1 MGLFFLVF
9 TTLIATALNGAK
21 EISYDRNVR
30 PILSDRCFHCHGP
43 ELTDFSKENKTL
55 IESYGPEVHKPVF
68 FASNCLLA
76 KRMAERDVHFIQ
88 LFHRVWDHHGALPQN
103 LRGQCQDVDQPI
115 SALLKDLRQR
125 GLLEDT
131 LVVFAGEFGRTTY
144 AQGGANHANYGRDH
158 HPRCFTTWMAGAGVK
173 KGLSY
178 GETDE
183 YCYNITKDPVHVR
196 DLHATMLHQLGI
208 NHQELTYP
216 FQGLDQKLTGV
227 EPARVVHD
235 LLI

>member
-43 ELTDFSKENKTL
+43 ELTDFSRENKTL

-131 LVVFAGEFGRTTY
+131 LVVFAGEFGR
-144 AQGGANHANYGRDH
+144 
-158 HPRCFTTWMAGAGVK
+158 
-173 KGLSY
+173 
-178 GETDE
+178 
-183 YCYNITKDPVHVR
+183 
-196 DLHATMLHQLGI
+196 
-208 NHQELTYP
+208 
-216 FQGLDQKLTGV
+216 
-227 EPARVVHD
+227 
-235 LLI
+235 